1 MNDIDQYVRAAFAKT
16 EAGWSEDAARRLEAR
31 LASEPTPAEISRG
44 HDRGRAAVCISFA
57 LVAGFVASAAAQLG
71 GSTSSTPSWP
81 SAALKSS
88 PSVLLL
94 SDSDR

>member
-1 MNDIDQYVRAAFAKT
+1 MNDVDKRIRSAFAKC
-16 EAGWSEDAARRLEAR
+16 EAGWSEGATRRLEAR
-31 LASEPTPAEISRG
+31 LAGEPTPAEISRG

-57 LVAGFVASAAAQLG
+57 LVAGFVASTAMQWG
-71 GSTSSTPSWP
+71 DPTGSASTWP
-81 SAALKSS
+81 AAALKSS